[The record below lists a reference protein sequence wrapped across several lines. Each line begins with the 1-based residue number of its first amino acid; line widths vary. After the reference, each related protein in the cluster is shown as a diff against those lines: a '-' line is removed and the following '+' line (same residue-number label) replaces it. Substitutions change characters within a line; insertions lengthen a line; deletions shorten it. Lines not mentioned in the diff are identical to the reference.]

1 MGYSFPAKA
10 PYLTPHPSCLADA
23 PKAVEILPSPSEENI
38 RPGDLVTLTCR
49 VNSSYPPV
57 SSVQWL
63 KDGTPLKSQSLVL
76 QLPQAAWD
84 DAGVYT
90 CQAGNEVGSL
100 VSPPFS
106 LHIFSE
112 SWVNLGLDQRVGKG
126 SRPQGLRRARSR
138 CLLRQMTNLP
148 GRVGCQEGPRDQDRH
163 SRLHCRRV

>member
-1 MGYSFPAKA
+1 MQ
-10 PYLTPHPSCLADA
+10 
-23 PKAVEILPSPSEENI
+23 ILSSPSEQNI
-38 RPGDLVTLTCR
+38 RPGDLVTLTCQ
-49 VNSSYPPV
+49 VNSSYPVV
-57 SSVQWL
+57 SSAQWL

-112 SWVNLGLDQRVGKG
+112 FWVKLGLDQRVGKG

-138 CLLRQMTNLP
+138 CPLRQITNLP
-148 GRVGCQEGPRDQDRH
+148 GRVGCQEGPREQDRH
-163 SRLHCRRV
+163 SRLH